1 MAKKIE
7 AAKDLTPILL
17 KSVMERCVGDSCP
30 CKSDDATKIIETL
43 YVPDQPWQIL
53 TEDAAGGSS
62 GVMRVRGVFQR
73 ADVINGNKRIYP
85 LSLWEKAM
93 EDEDVVNSIKDRRML
108 GEVEHPSDGTT
119 NLGRVS
125 HLISKLELHNDGTIF
140 GEAEI
145 LPTRAGNDL
154 KVLFENG
161 VKVGISSRGRGSSKV
176 QPGTEAE
183 IVDPEDF
190 KLETFDFVYN
200 PSTPGA
206 YPSRLSGKGESVQEP
221 EHSAKPSG
229 TTTKRKYDMNWKE
242 QLRRHEVSL
251 MDMRKL
257 LENSSAGDLERYRTQ
272 LVDIQIDTHRALDED
287 KTLTPL
293 CEEINSKVR
302 QMKSQLDSKLEGTED
317 AVISEARKTFERA
330 EKGGAEDKDES
341 ADKGGDVTVPLTTF
355 KSLVESAE
363 RMKDQNAKLV
373 ERISRAPR
381 ANAGMVTER
390 RYEAALDLIDA
401 LVRKG
406 RKTRME
412 RDRFFQDRKDLNGLL
427 EQVIRREDVRQT
439 RGMVEAIVR
448 KYPALAPYKGI
459 LESKKTSKSVRE
471 TARQLLIAAKKGI
484 KPKMEVRK
492 GGSTRADLPS
502 PGSAHAKAPIRID
515 ESTAKDR
522 ADRGLRV
529 ATRAARRF
537 GKSAI

>member
-1 MAKKIE
+1 MTKKIIE
-7 AAKDLTPILL
+7 VAKDLTPSIV
-17 KSVMERCVGDSCP
+17 KSVMEKCVGNSCSCHDSP
-30 CKSDDATKIIETL
+30 KIIETL
-43 YVPDQPWQIL
+43 YMPDKPWEII
-53 TEDAAGGSS
+53 TEDVGGT

-73 ADVINGNKRIYP
+73 ADVLNGNKRIYP

-93 EDEDVVNSIKDRRML
+93 EDEDVINAIKDRRML

-140 GEAEI
+140 GEAEV

-183 IVDPEDF
+183 IVDPNDF

-206 YPSRLSGKGESVQEP
+206 YPSRIGVKGESVVGAND
-221 EHSAKPSG
+221 SAKPDG
-229 TTTKRKYDMNWKE
+229 TATKRKYDMNWKE

-257 LENSSAGDLERYRTQ
+257 VESSQAADLERHRSQ
-272 LVDIQIDTHRALDED
+272 LVDMQIDTSRALDED
-287 KTLTPL
+287 KTLAPL

-302 QMKSQLDSKLEGTED
+302 QLKSQIDAKLEGMED
-317 AVISEARKTFERA
+317 ATIGAARKLFESA
-330 EKGGAEDKDES
+330 TKGGSDNKDET
-341 ADKGGDVTVPLTTF
+341 ADKVEAVEVPLSTF
-355 KSLVESAE
+355 KGLVESAE
-363 RMKDQNAKLV
+363 RIKDQNAKLV
-373 ERISRAPR
+373 ERISRTPR
-381 ANAGMVTER
+381 TNAGYVTER

-412 RDRFFQDRKDLNGLL
+412 RDRFYQDRKDLNGLL

-439 RGMVEAIVR
+439 RGMVEALIR
-448 KYPALAPYKGI
+448 KYPVLSSFKGI
-459 LESKKTSKSVRE
+459 LEGKKTVNSVRE
-471 TARQLLIAAKKGI
+471 TARQLLMAAKKGI
-484 KPKMEVRK
+484 KPGKTETAPKPSQNR
-492 GGSTRADLPS
+492 TDLPVH
-502 PGSAHAKAPIRID
+502 GNAGKAPIRLN
-515 ESTAKDR
+515 ESTAHSER
-522 ADRGLRV
+522 ADRGLKV
-529 ATRAARRF
+529 ATKAARRF